1 MAEPWRFRQ
10 YAQSNLSGPRK
21 VRLAYL
27 LFGMSHTNSV
37 LIKINR
43 IFAQYHD
50 KSRFVISFFVPESC
64 ESQQGMENIR
74 IFKEYNCDVITTP
87 GSINELPNLLSV
99 GRQIYNY
106 KPDILITSALLAEFE
121 HYFIACLRP
130 AHITVGLLQ
139 GPPPQFTA
147 PCLDWSISWSKHP
160 LIDSPCNC
168 SLVNIGLHLPDIDSV
183 TPYAKRDLNI
193 PDDSQILL
201 SAGRYVKF
209 QNVDFWKTIV
219 NILSLFPKVYYVV
232 VGVSKDEIPFLD
244 KLLTPDLAERI
255 KLLGWRQDPLNLFC
269 LADVVVDTFPL
280 GGGHVLIEAMALG
293 IPFVSFENDYMK
305 QFDPTDWSVADEF
318 VSIPELIVKRG
329 DFEQFKC
336 VVSNLIEDKSYRSKM
351 GKICREQIHLS
362 MGSPEKGVRYFE
374 SILLDIIERKSNHK
388 GRYFGGQEI
397 TNWYSK
403 VLDKF
408 AKVFSKNNVI

>member
-1 MAEPWRFRQ
+1 
-10 YAQSNLSGPRK
+10 
-21 VRLAYL
+21 
-27 LFGMSHTNSV
+27 
-37 LIKINR
+37 
-43 IFAQYHD
+43 
-50 KSRFVISFFVPESC
+50 
-64 ESQQGMENIR
+64 
-74 IFKEYNCDVITTP
+74 
-87 GSINELPNLLSV
+87 
-99 GRQIYNY
+99 
-106 KPDILITSALLAEFE
+106 
-121 HYFIACLRP
+121 
-130 AHITVGLLQ
+130 
-139 GPPPQFTA
+139 
-147 PCLDWSISWSKHP
+147 
-160 LIDSPCNC
+160 
-168 SLVNIGLHLPDIDSV
+168 
-183 TPYAKRDLNI
+183 
-193 PDDSQILL
+193 
-201 SAGRYVKF
+201 
-209 QNVDFWKTIV
+209 
-219 NILSLFPKVYYVV
+219 
-232 VGVSKDEIPFLD
+232 
-244 KLLTPDLAERI
+244 
-255 KLLGWRQDPLNLFC
+255 LGWRQDPLNLFC